1 VTQQPRGSAPDPIGD
16 FQRWLV
22 RSGARSVS
30 RELGGHIAG
39 AFGLGGKPGDVW
51 ENATA
56 PPSDEAPECA
66 WCPVCRAARLLRV
79 SGPGLASQVAAASD
93 TLATLVQDAASVVES
108 ALAAG
113 KRPGGQPPAG
123 GRGSAFDAETFDEAK
138 FDAETLAD
146 RDAASS
152 PERAAAAAAEPA
164 AAGPGAGADE
174 EPAAEAVW
182 AEATGNG
189 AAPAGPATGNG
200 TAAPGPADGP
210 ASPRS
215 PE

>member
-1 VTQQPRGSAPDPIGD
+1 VTQQRGSAPDPIGD

-51 ENATA
+51 ESATA

-79 SGPGLASQVAAASD
+79 SGPGLASHVAAASD

-108 ALAAG
+108 ALAAAG
-113 KRPGGQPPAG
+113 KRPGAEPRAG
-123 GRGSAFDAETFDEAK
+123 GPGSAFDAETFDAET

-146 RDAASS
+146 WDAASS
-152 PERAAAAAAEPA
+152 PEWGAATAAEPDA
-164 AAGPGAGADE
+164 AQPGTGADE
-174 EPAAEAVW
+174 ESAAEAVW

-189 AAPAGPATGNG
+189 AGPAGPATGNG
-200 TAAPGPADGP
+200 KAGAGPADGP

-215 PE
+215 PG